1 MGGCRVPSGREAY
14 AMTET
19 PAKREP
25 TPQGPAQSALGR
37 ASPCYVQAAL
47 EARRAHGRRSRR
59 HAAVTACLG
68 LIAGVG
74 LAACG
79 SGPRQDENEP
89 KGNFQVDVLDA
100 TFPTKQKLAKR
111 SDLVIKVKN
120 SGDEEIPNIALTVA
134 GFDERRDNPDLA
146 DPNRPVFVINGVP
159 KQIGGFPE
167 SKDAAP
173 PGCDTAYVNTW
184 ACGKLGVGKVKSFK
198 WTVTAVRA
206 GPYKIRYTVAAGLN
220 GKAKAVDANGV
231 TPKGTF
237 AGTISDTPPQT
248 RVADDGHTIV
258 SGTR

>member
-1 MGGCRVPSGREAY
+1 
-14 AMTET
+14 MTET

-25 TPQGPAQSALGR
+25 TSHAPAQPALGR
-37 ASPCYVQAAL
+37 ASPWYVPAAL

-59 HAAVTACLG
+59 HAAAAACLG
-68 LIAGVG
+68 LTVSVG

-79 SGPRQDENEP
+79 GGDPQDKNEP

-100 TFPTKQKLAKR
+100 SFPGKQKLAKR

-120 SGDEEIPNIALTVA
+120 SGDEEIPNIALTVS

-167 SKDAAP
+167 SKDASP

-184 ACGKLGVGKVKSFK
+184 ACGKLGVGKVKTFK

-220 GKAKAVDANGV
+220 GKAKAVDANGAAP
-231 TPKGTF
+231 TGAF
-237 AGTISDTPPQT
+237 RGTISDTPPQT